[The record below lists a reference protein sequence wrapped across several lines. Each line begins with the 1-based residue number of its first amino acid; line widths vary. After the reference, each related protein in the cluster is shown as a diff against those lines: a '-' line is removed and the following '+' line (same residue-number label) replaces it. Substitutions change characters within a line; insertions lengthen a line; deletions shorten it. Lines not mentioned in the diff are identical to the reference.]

1 MDQHLKEGM
10 TYIYQ
15 ITQTQVVQVTVISA
29 SRISFPPD
37 SRAHSS
43 RELKV
48 LKWRTLKCLESAND
62 NRRKHLRSHWVKLH
76 NHLNYLL
83 GYNFFWKVNFSTWKK
98 AFIFFCSQLN
108 PVESHNTLSDYVY
121 TKILTSKYHASLYIL
136 LLDKEI
142 NGNSRLPLIWD
153 CSFVLLYYNEK
164 MILYVTRYWAIKI
177 TSWLDT

>member
-1 MDQHLKEGM
+1 M
-10 TYIYQ
+10 TTVTNIWEAIGLNFTIIWTIFSV
-15 ITQTQVVQVTVISA
+15 ITFFERLT
-29 SRISFPPD
+29 F
-37 SRAHSS
+37 
-43 RELKV
+43 
-48 LKWRTLKCLESAND
+48 
-62 NRRKHLRSHWVKLH
+62 LH
-76 NHLNYLL
+76 E
-83 GYNFFWKVNFSTWKK
+83 K

-121 TKILTSKYHASLYIL
+121 TKIFSSKFHASLYIL
-136 LLDKEI
+136 LLDKES